1 MKTEIN
7 QGQHEQAVNVR
18 AYVKTEHIS
27 ANVVRE
33 NYKTK
38 ESEAMLHHHN
48 HPRQI
53 GIHYH
58 KNATNKNQISY

>member
-1 MKTEIN
+1 VVKEP
-7 QGQHEQAVNVR
+7 

-27 ANVVRE
+27 ANVVQA

-53 GIHYH
+53 GILCR
-58 KNATNKNQISY
+58 KNATIKN

>member
-7 QGQHEQAVNVR
+7 QGQAVQAENVR
-18 AYVKTEHIS
+18 AYVKTERTKG
-27 ANVVRE
+27 NVVRA

-58 KNATNKNQISY
+58 KNATIKN